1 MGPETAGKVVELF
14 RDMLPSVRR
23 VGVLANPDD
32 GFTKPFLEQVQLAGR
47 IGGIEIAPA
56 MVRGAEDVDA
66 ALTNMSKER
75 ADAVIVQATFFSK
88 TIAELAIKHRL
99 PAAAVLRSFVHAGG
113 LLSYGAHTPALF
125 RRIAGIVHKVLQGA
139 KPADLPVEQPTKF
152 ELIINLKTAKALG
165 INVPPALLARAD
177 EVIE

>member
-32 GFTKPFLEQVQLAGR
+32 AFTKPFLEQVQLAGR

-66 ALTNMSKER
+66 AFAITSKSGR
-75 ADAVIVQATFFSK
+75 T
-88 TIAELAIKHRL
+88 L
-99 PAAAVLRSFVHAGG
+99 
-113 LLSYGAHTPALF
+113 
-125 RRIAGIVHKVLQGA
+125 
-139 KPADLPVEQPTKF
+139 
-152 ELIINLKTAKALG
+152 
-165 INVPPALLARAD
+165 
-177 EVIE
+177 